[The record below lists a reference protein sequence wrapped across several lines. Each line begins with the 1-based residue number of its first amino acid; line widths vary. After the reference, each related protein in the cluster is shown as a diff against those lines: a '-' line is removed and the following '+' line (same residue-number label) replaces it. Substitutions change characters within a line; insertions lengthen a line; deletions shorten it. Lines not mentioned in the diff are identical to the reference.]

1 MTDIEK
7 MLAKANNVE
16 DKVYPPEVN
25 KRLVSNHP
33 CGDENALLRK
43 EIARLAQAVNVPLSA
58 EFEAYYNEAEGI
70 KASVKEELG
79 I

>member
-16 DKVYPPEVN
+16 NDLYPPAVN
-25 KRLVSNHP
+25 KKLTENHP
-33 CGDENALLRK
+33 CGDENAILRK
-43 EIARLAQAVNVPLSA
+43 TLHALIHGLPIPA
-58 EFEAYYNEAEGI
+58 EFEAYYNEAE
-70 KASVKEELG
+70 SVKSSVKAELG